1 MSWRNEE
8 RRRDEWRI
16 ESDVVVR
23 VRKDF
28 IAKRE
33 KKKEKRRATY
43 CRKKRRDFEKDKRI
57 GDRWCTREKDDGK
70 TEEPPRKEKTS
81 EKDVVC

>member
-1 MSWRNEE
+1 MENRERRCCKGNEE
-8 RRRDEWRI
+8 
-16 ESDVVVR
+16 
-23 VRKDF
+23 RKDF

-43 CRKKRRDFEKDKRI
+43 CRKKKKRDFDERDKRVE
-57 GDRWCTREKDDGK
+57 DRWCTREKDDGK